1 MLVRSSPVECT
12 PLTLPP
18 WYQSHT
24 IATAFPATKSAAG
37 EPRRASLPCA
47 TPANGGAASDAR
59 VVSTGRVLP
68 RRMKGL
74 LETLPRTRVL
84 SAFSAHPQVRARSVR
99 AALGHDGRDRLHEDR
114 DVEPER
120 PVLKVVEVESDEVV

>member
-37 EPRRASLPCA
+37 EPRRASLPGA
-47 TPANGGAASDAR
+47 TPANGGAASDVR
-59 VVSTGRVLP
+59 VVSTARVLP

-84 SAFSAHPQVRARSVR
+84 SAFSAHPQGPVGQYAP
-99 AALGHDGRDRLHEDR
+99 RLAMTAGIVFTR
-114 DVEPER
+114 IVMSSQ
-120 PVLKVVEVESDEVV
+120 SDQFSR